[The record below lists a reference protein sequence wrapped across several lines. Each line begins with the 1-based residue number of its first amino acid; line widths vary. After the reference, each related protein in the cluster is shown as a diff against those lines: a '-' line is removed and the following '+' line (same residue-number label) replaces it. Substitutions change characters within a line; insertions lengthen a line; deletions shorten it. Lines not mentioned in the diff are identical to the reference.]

1 MIHDDDRG
9 SWGILAILRGAYAM
23 PPCHVIARKNQ
34 IVGYGRKTH
43 VAKVHLVQVGTQAAW
58 AKNGSPRSESLD
70 TMLHCAI
77 IEDFAHVL
85 VPSMAL

>member
-1 MIHDDDRG
+1 MAEKNSRG
-9 SWGILAILRGAYAM
+9 EGASCAGWYSSGLG
-23 PPCHVIARKNQ
+23 Q
-34 IVGYGRKTH
+34 
-43 VAKVHLVQVGTQAAW
+43 
-58 AKNGSPRSESLD
+58 KNGSPRSESLD